1 VRSSI
6 VSSSLL
12 SGQSAFRSEKIS
24 GRRETYDVML
34 CSRDGSVRSEGGSA
48 SAVESFGPSFF
59 GHRML
64 LLLLTN
70 QAIILHVNSHTISL
84 SECMADG

>member
-1 VRSSI
+1 MRSSI

-34 CSRDGSVRSEGGSA
+34 CSRDGSVRSEGGNA
-48 SAVESFGPSFF
+48 SAVESFGPSFLVSE
-59 GHRML
+59 R
-64 LLLLTN
+64 
-70 QAIILHVNSHTISL
+70 SYECISL
-84 SECMADG
+84 EEHVWI